1 MKKCHGGNSWAIS
14 RRSFLEG
21 GTLAGATL
29 GFPMIVPSTVFGA
42 NAPSNRIED
51 EKLKELATG
60 LLKP

>member
-1 MKKCHGGNSWAIS
+1 MKKCHGGNSWAVS
-14 RRSFLEG
+14 RRSFLKG

-51 EKLKELATG
+51 ENSMNFQPG
-60 LLKP
+60 S

>member
-1 MKKCHGGNSWAIS
+1 VS
-14 RRSFLEG
+14 RRSFLKG

-51 EKLKELATG
+51 EKLKELSTG